1 MIRIINKRATGKTSQ
16 LLLLAK
22 ESHGILVCQ
31 TPAYVN
37 ELAMRYGITDVKIM
51 SYSEFLAKK
60 NSFSRGTPVFIDEIE
75 MFLKSIYPY
84 VNGYNISDE
93 SDWRTV

>member
-1 MIRIINKRATGKTSQ
+1 MDNYGKGIIN
-16 LLLLAK
+16 
-22 ESHGILVCQ
+22 V
-31 TPAYVN
+31 
-37 ELAMRYGITDVKIM
+37 
-51 SYSEFLAKK
+51 
-60 NSFSRGTPVFIDEIE
+60 TPVFIDEIE